1 MQIGRMHLLI
11 FVIAQKAMVM
21 RAYIRGSCCSH
32 TQNMYFEIK
41 VKMHAIDTI
50 NMTNSKVLIII
61 NKFKC
66 KIKIP

>member
-1 MQIGRMHLLI
+1 MS
-11 FVIAQKAMVM
+11 
-21 RAYIRGSCCSH
+21 YIRGSCCSH

-50 NMTNSKVLIII
+50 NKTNSKVVVIII
-61 NKFKC
+61 IKKKFKC